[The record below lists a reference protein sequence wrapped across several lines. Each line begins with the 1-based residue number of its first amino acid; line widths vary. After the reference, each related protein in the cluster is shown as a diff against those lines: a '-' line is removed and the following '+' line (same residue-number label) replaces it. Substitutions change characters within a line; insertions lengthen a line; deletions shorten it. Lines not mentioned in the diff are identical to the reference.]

1 LKKTNRGNKMTRD
14 NSFKQLWE
22 IMSTPPGV
30 DAITIRPVPQTNAYL
45 AKYFDES
52 FGLFL
57 KDITDR
63 LPSRSYKHIEIK
75 LKPAQ
80 QITIPGRGS
89 RVLNNCLILQADN
102 EIKAPL
108 LSLILDCLHDEEP
121 SGQFTALNLVSVLDD
136 VEELMRRPKKPLT
149 LQEVAGAWGELFI
162 LSLLVNNSNNHSRQF
177 EILKCWEGETR
188 EKLDFR
194 FLFCRQV
201 LEIKST
207 ITSERIHH
215 LHGIEQVTIPPGFEN
230 GHLVSLILHSDQ
242 GITTLELVNTI
253 QNSLEGTSEEKR
265 RFQELLERRILLR
278 GEACN
283 DDRFSFE
290 LAREGLEFFEFEN
303 VPTPGEVEGVS
314 SIEWLSDL
322 SSSSP
327 LNSRNT
333 DDLISRIT
341 VQIQESVSLE

>member
-1 LKKTNRGNKMTRD
+1 MTRD
-14 NSFKQLWE
+14 NSFKELWG
-22 IMSTPPGV
+22 IMSTPPSI

-57 KDITDR
+57 RDITDYV
-63 LPSRSYKHIEIK
+63 PSRSYKHIEIK
-75 LKPAQ
+75 MKPAQ
-80 QITIPGRGS
+80 QITIPGRGN
-89 RVLNNCLILQADN
+89 RILNNCLILQADN

-121 SGQFTALNLVSVLDD
+121 SGQFTALNLISVLDD
-136 VEELMRRPKKPLT
+136 VEELMRRPKKPPT
-149 LQEVAGAWGELFI
+149 LQEVAGAWGELYV
-162 LSLLVNNSNNHSRQF
+162 LRLLVNNSNNHSRQL
-177 EILKCWEGETR
+177 EILKGWEGETR

-194 FLFCRQV
+194 FLFSRLV
-201 LEIKST
+201 MEIKST
-207 ITSERIHH
+207 ITSERVHH
-215 LHGIEQVTIPPGFEN
+215 LHGIEQVTIPPGFED
-230 GHLVSLILHSDQ
+230 GYVGSLILHYDQ

-290 LAREGLEFFEFEN
+290 LARNGLSFFKFEE
-303 VPTPGEVEGVS
+303 VPKPGEADGVS
-314 SIEWLSDL
+314 SVEWLSDL
-322 SSSSP
+322 T
-327 LNSRNT
+327 NSLALTSQET
-333 DDLISRIT
+333 DELVSEIT
-341 VQIQESVSLE
+341 VQIQ

>member
-1 LKKTNRGNKMTRD
+1 MTRN

-22 IMSTPPGV
+22 IMSTPPSV

-57 KDITDR
+57 RDITDR
-63 LPSRSYKHIEIK
+63 VPSRSYKHIEIK

-121 SGQFTALNLVSVLDD
+121 SGQFTALNLISVLDD
-136 VEELMRRPKKPLT
+136 VEELMRRPKKPPT
-149 LQEVAGAWGELFI
+149 LQEVAGAWGELYV
-162 LSLLVNNSNNHSRQF
+162 LRLLVNNSNNHNRQL
-177 EILKCWEGETR
+177 EILKGWEGETR

-194 FLFCRQV
+194 LLFSRLV
-201 LEIKST
+201 MEIKST

-215 LHGIEQVTIPPGFEN
+215 LHGIEQVTIPPGFEE
-230 GHLVSLILHSDQ
+230 GYLASLILHCDQ

-253 QNSLEGTSEEKR
+253 QNSLERTSEEKR

-290 LAREGLEFFEFEN
+290 LARDGIKFFKFEE
-303 VPTPGEVEGVS
+303 VPKPGEADGVS
-314 SIEWLSDL
+314 SVEWLSDL
-322 SSSSP
+322 TNSSAITSP
-327 LNSRNT
+327 ET
-333 DDLISRIT
+333 DELISRIT
-341 VQIQESVSLE
+341 VQILEPASSE